1 MAKDIEWL
9 LRLANDLAK
18 VSKIGR
24 TGVYLFKN
32 YGIKKSPAF
41 AGLFFIPDR
50 CLSFV
55 VLSVLPCMTVFDSIC
70 KVDNETDCHPY
81 K

>member
-41 AGLFFIPDR
+41 AGLFLFR
-50 CLSFV
+50 LYAYVFYVLLFFLFCLA
-55 VLSVLPCMTVFDSIC
+55 
-70 KVDNETDCHPY
+70 
-81 K
+81 